1 MTATV
6 TATASTSAP
15 PAPPSLLKRAGSR
28 LAKWI
33 LPGWTALVILFL
45 FTPIFY
51 LVATSFNDFRTIFVW
66 TKFSTHWWGDMW
78 DNSTMVD
85 ALGTSIQV
93 AVISTLI
100 SLVLGT
106 LAGVALARKPGKW
119 TVVFVGLVLLIL
131 VTPEIVDGAG
141 QLSWFVEL
149 DGIFREGLTPI
160 VLVHTVFSSA
170 VVTLIVRAR
179 VAGLDARLEEAAAD
193 LFATPVRAFRQITLP
208 LVMPAVLAGGMLAFT
223 LSLDNVVA
231 TSFVSPAGTTTFPN
245 YVFGLSGGVIRP
257 EVAAMS
263 SLFIGATLVSIGV
276 VAAVLRR
283 GGQSGTEIAATFTGN

>member
-1 MTATV
+1 MTATN
-6 TATASTSAP
+6 AIPSKPSA
-15 PAPPSLLKRAGSR
+15 LRKVGGKLAG
-28 LAKWI
+28 LV
-33 LPGWTALVILFL
+33 LPGWSALVIMFL
-45 FTPIFY
+45 FTPIFF
-51 LVATSFNDFRTIFVW
+51 LVAMSFNDFKTIFVW

-78 DNSTMVD
+78 DNTTMID
-85 ALGTSIQV
+85 ALITSIEV
-93 AVISTLI
+93 AVISTIIALI
-100 SLVLGT
+100 LGT
-106 LAGVALARKPGKW
+106 LAGLALARKPGRW
-119 TVVFVGLVLLIL
+119 TTGFVALVLLIL

-141 QLSWFVEL
+141 QLSWFVKLE
-149 DGIFREGLTPI
+149 GPFREGLTPI

-193 LFATPVRAFRQITLP
+193 LFATPIRGFFQITLP
-208 LVMPAVLAGGMLAFT
+208 LVMPAVLSGGMLAFT

-263 SLFIGATLVSIGV
+263 TVFIVGTLIAI
-276 VAAVLRR
+276 VAVAMVLRR
-283 GGQSGTEIAATFTGN
+283 GGQSGTEIATTFTGN